1 MARLRVTWLRS
12 ASGRKIDQKRT
23 IRALGLR
30 KLGQT
35 VEHNDSASMRGM
47 LSKVQ
52 HLVAVEEAKE

>member
-35 VEHNDSASMRGM
+35 VEHSDSASMRGM